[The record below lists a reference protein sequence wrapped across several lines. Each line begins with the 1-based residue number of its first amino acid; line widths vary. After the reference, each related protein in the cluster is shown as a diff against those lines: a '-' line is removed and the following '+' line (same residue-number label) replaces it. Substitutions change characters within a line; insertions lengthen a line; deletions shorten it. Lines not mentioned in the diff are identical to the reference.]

1 LNTQTK
7 VLAIH
12 SFAIHGTASMKVM
25 LSILGSYVLPVP
37 SLILTGLTNIPGHVK
52 TPVELDK
59 LLRGSLQLARD
70 SQQKLIFYIGYLG
83 SESQADV
90 ILSAIESYRDII
102 HTIVVDPVSGDHG
115 RTYVPPEV
123 VAVWPRLLAV
133 ADWAFPNYTEIQL
146 LSGVEPKDLVAPDV
160 YLRAFEERFPRLSF
174 LVTSMPDQA
183 EMGVYMYHEGQGAIF
198 RHERLSRFFGG
209 TGDVFG
215 SLFIKH
221 YFLGDETLEFS
232 VKYAAEGTFEVI
244 QRSIVAQS
252 SELLVIP

>member
-1 LNTQTK
+1 MNTRIK

-52 TPVELDK
+52 MPVELDK
-59 LLRGSLQLARD
+59 LLSGSLQLARD
-70 SQQKLIFYIGYLG
+70 SQQRLIFFIGYLG

-102 HTIVVDPVSGDHG
+102 DTIVVDPVSGDHG
-115 RTYVPPEV
+115 RTYVPSEV

-146 LSGVEPKDLVAPDV
+146 LSGVEPEALTAPDV
-160 YLRAFEERFPRLSF
+160 YLKAFEARFPHLSF
-174 LVTSMPDQA
+174 LATSMPDQA
-183 EMGVYMYHEGQGAIF
+183 EIGVYMYHDREGAIF
-198 RHERLSRFFGG
+198 RHERLPRFFGG

-215 SLFIKH
+215 SLFIKQ
-221 YFLGDETLEFS
+221 YLLGNESLEFS
-232 VKYAAEGTFEVI
+232 VKYAVEGTLKVI
-244 QRSIVAQS
+244 QRSIDAQS
-252 SELLVIP
+252 GELLVG